1 MRGPEVESRSTVHTG
16 GSLLGCGPEQRSIR
30 DLKPEINREEE
41 MRRLVC
47 AAASLIAIAAII
59 VPACA
64 SEVYVIENGQGSK
77 AVAVKKDVSAL
88 AAVPAMPNGKPNHGF
103 NYGMLYELPGAAT
116 HVMRGHVDAKG
127 SIAVHEGPLP
137 YILYVI
143 SGSGRLSL
151 NDEGGGQIGEITYK
165 PDDVIVFQPNTLHG
179 WTNGDSAF
187 EFLGVELPAP
197 QK

>member
-1 MRGPEVESRSTVHTG
+1 MRGLLCATA
-16 GSLLGCGPEQRSIR
+16 SL
-30 DLKPEINREEE
+30 
-41 MRRLVC
+41 MTT
-47 AAASLIAIAAII
+47 SLIAIAAA
-59 VPACA
+59 VPARA
-64 SEVYVIENGQGSK
+64 GEIYIIENGPGNK
-77 AVAVKKDVSAL
+77 PAAVRKETAAL
-88 AAVPAMPNGKPNHGF
+88 AAVPVMPNGKSNRGF
-103 NYGMLYELPGAAT
+103 NYGGLYELPGAAT

-127 SIAVHEGPLP
+127 SIAIHEGSLP

-151 NDEGGGQIGEITYK
+151 NDDDGGQIGEITYK

-179 WTNGDSAF
+179 WSNGDSAF

>member
-1 MRGPEVESRSTVHTG
+1 MRG
-16 GSLLGCGPEQRSIR
+16 LL
-30 DLKPEINREEE
+30 
-41 MRRLVC
+41 C
-47 AAASLIAIAAII
+47 ATASLVAIAVT

-64 SEVYVIENGQGSK
+64 GEVYVVENGQGNK
-77 AVAVKKDVSAL
+77 PVAVKKETSAL
-88 AAVPAMPNGKPNHGF
+88 AAVPAMPNGKSNQGF
-103 NYGMLYELPGAAT
+103 NYGMLYELPGAAA

-127 SIAVHEGPLP
+127 SIAIHEGSLP

-143 SGSGRLSL
+143 SGSGKLSL
-151 NDEGGGQIGEITYK
+151 NDKGGGQIDEITYK

-179 WTNGDSAF
+179 WSNGDSAF

>member
-1 MRGPEVESRSTVHTG
+1 MRG
-16 GSLLGCGPEQRSIR
+16 LL
-30 DLKPEINREEE
+30 
-41 MRRLVC
+41 C
-47 AAASLIAIAAII
+47 ATASLIAIAAT
-59 VPACA
+59 VPAYA
-64 SEVYVIENGQGSK
+64 GEVYIIDNGQGNK
-77 AVAVKKDVSAL
+77 PIAVKKETTAL
-88 AAVPAMPNGKPNHGF
+88 AGVPAMPNGKPNHGF
-103 NYGMLYELPGAAT
+103 NYGALYELPGAAV

-143 SGSGRLSL
+143 SGSGKLSL
-151 NDEGGGQIGEITYK
+151 NDKGGGQIGEITYK

-179 WTNGDSAF
+179 WSNGDSAF

>member
-1 MRGPEVESRSTVHTG
+1 MRG
-16 GSLLGCGPEQRSIR
+16 LLY
-30 DLKPEINREEE
+30 
-41 MRRLVC
+41 
-47 AAASLIAIAAII
+47 ATASLIAIAAT
-59 VPACA
+59 VPTCTG
-64 SEVYVIENGQGSK
+64 EVFIIENGQGNK
-77 AVAVKKDVSAL
+77 PVAARKETSAL
-88 AAVPAMPNGKPNHGF
+88 AAVPAMPNGKPNQGF
-103 NYGMLYELPGAAT
+103 NYGALYELPGAGA

-127 SIAVHEGPLP
+127 SIAIHEGSLP

-143 SGSGRLSL
+143 SGSGKLSL
-151 NDEGGGQIGEITYK
+151 NDKGGEQIGEVIYK